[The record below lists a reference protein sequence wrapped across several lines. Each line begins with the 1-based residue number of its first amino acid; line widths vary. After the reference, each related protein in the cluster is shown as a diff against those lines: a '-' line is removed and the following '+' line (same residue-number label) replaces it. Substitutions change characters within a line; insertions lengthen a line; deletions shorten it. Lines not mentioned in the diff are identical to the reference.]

1 MADIDFDSDDGFD
14 LRSGKCSACATKL
27 IFDQLDCVADTGGA
41 VSSQSTVSSVR
52 TVNQDYASCVA
63 ELLQQASAAR
73 QLQVVLRAKRCANC

>member
-14 LRSGKCSACATKL
+14 LRSGKCSACCKISSL
-27 IFDQLDCVADTGGA
+27 EQCDCVAHTGGA

-73 QLQVVLRAKRCANC
+73 QLQVALHAE